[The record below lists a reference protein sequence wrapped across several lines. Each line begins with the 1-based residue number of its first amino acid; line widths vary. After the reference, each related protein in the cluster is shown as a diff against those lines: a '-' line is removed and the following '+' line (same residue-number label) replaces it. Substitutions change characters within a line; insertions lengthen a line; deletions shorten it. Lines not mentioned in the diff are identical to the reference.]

1 MKKPLTATEVEDV
14 LRAHPEW
21 MLKDG
26 RLVREWTFSDFPAAI
41 AFVNRIAAIA
51 EDAGHHPD
59 IDIRYN
65 HVSLALVS
73 HDAGGITERDATM
86 AARITAELANSASPI
101 APFPL

>member
-1 MKKPLTATEVEDV
+1 MKKALTASEIKDV

-21 MLKDG
+21 KLHDG
-26 RLVREWTFSDFPAAI
+26 KLEREWIFSNFVEAI
-41 AFVNRIAAIA
+41 SFVNRVAVIA

-65 HVSLALVS
+65 HVLLALVS

-86 AARITAELANSASPI
+86 AARLSAELAGNSNP
-101 APFPL
+101 APPQN